1 LYFLPAGLFYY
12 KTDHAEYNHI
22 MDKKTDFIISD
33 ERDKWLR
40 LNDEELFRQ
49 CSMEAF
55 KGSGNGGQKRNKTS
69 SAVRLRHAPT
79 GITVTDCSGRS
90 QHQNRHE
97 ALKKLRFQ
105 LALDVRTGSPSV
117 PERAEVGLDSP
128 DYPLWTAAMVDNLLK
143 NSFSLKDTAGALG
156 LSSSKLVKLLYRDPA
171 LWQAV
176 NRFREQAGLPVMIKK
191 E

>member
-1 LYFLPAGLFYY
+1 
-12 KTDHAEYNHI
+12 

-33 ERDKWLR
+33 ERDEWLR
-40 LNDEELFRQ
+40 MNDEELFRQ
-49 CSMEAF
+49 CGMEAF

-69 SAVRLRHAPT
+69 SSVRLRHAPT

-97 ALKKLRFQ
+97 ALKKLRVQ
-105 LALDVRTGSPSV
+105 LALNVRTVTPSA
-117 PERAEVGLDSP
+117 PERAEVSIDSA
-128 DYPLWTAAMVDNLLK
+128 DYPLWTAAMVDHLFK
-143 NSFSLKDTAGALG
+143 NEFSLKDTAESLG
-156 LSSSKLVKLLYRDPA
+156 LSSSKLVKMLYRDPV

-176 NRFREQAGLPVMIKK
+176 NRFREQAGLPLMIKK

>member
-1 LYFLPAGLFYY
+1 MDE
-12 KTDHAEYNHI
+12 KTAL
-22 MDKKTDFIISD
+22 IISD

-40 LNDEELFRQ
+40 QNDEELFRQ

-105 LALDVRTGSPSV
+105 LALHVRTGIPSV
-117 PERAEVGLDSP
+117 PWRAEVGIDSP
-128 DYPLWTAAMVDNLLK
+128 DYPLWAAALVDHLSR
-143 NSFSLKDTAGALG
+143 NSFSLKDTAESLG
-156 LSSSKLVKLLYRDPA
+156 LSSSKLVKLLHRDPA

-176 NRFREQAGLPVMIKK
+176 NRFRERAGLPLMIKK

>member
-1 LYFLPAGLFYY
+1 M
-12 KTDHAEYNHI
+12 E
-22 MDKKTDFIISD
+22 KKADFITFD

-49 CSMEAF
+49 CGMEAF

-97 ALKKLRFQ
+97 ALKKMRFQ
-105 LALDVRTGSPSV
+105 LALEVRINIPSV

-128 DYPLWTAAMVDNLLK
+128 DYPLWAAAIVDQLYT

-176 NRFREQAGLPVMIKK
+176 NRFREQAGLPAMIKK

>member
-1 LYFLPAGLFYY
+1 
-12 KTDHAEYNHI
+12 

-49 CSMEAF
+49 CGMEAF

>member
-1 LYFLPAGLFYY
+1 
-12 KTDHAEYNHI
+12 

-40 LNDEELFRQ
+40 QNDEEFFRQ
-49 CSMEAF
+49 CGMEAF

-69 SAVRLRHAPT
+69 SAVRLRHTPT

-105 LALDVRTGSPSV
+105 LALEVRSGSPAV
-117 PERAEVGLDSP
+117 PERAEVSLDSP
-128 DYPLWTAAMVDNLLK
+128 DYPLWTAVMIDHLFK
-143 NSFSLKDTAGALG
+143 NSFSLKDTAESLG
-156 LSSSKLVKLLYRDPA
+156 ISSSKLVKLLYRDPA

-176 NRFREQAGLPVMIKK
+176 NRFREQAGLPLMIKK